1 MIKLSVHQEN
11 IIILSMNIILI
22 LHINII
28 VIIKY
33 TKQTEEKIDNSK
45 SIDINTSLSV
55 KAGTS

>member
-45 SIDINTSLSV
+45 SQ
-55 KAGTS
+55 